1 MSNNFIDLPTAI
13 QLTRNYRENKDKL
26 VTTEFSDAMC
36 LSETFDASAIR
47 AVLDQPG
54 CVSFRAYYGMK
65 ENKQV
70 CMVFVGVNDK
80 NQDIVFVDNPRKNI
94 LVEVGSR
101 CPPFCPEDSPLI
113 K

>member
-1 MSNNFIDLPTAI
+1 
-13 QLTRNYRENKDKL
+13 
-26 VTTEFSDAMC
+26 
-36 LSETFDASAIR
+36 
-47 AVLDQPG
+47 
-54 CVSFRAYYGMK
+54 
-65 ENKQV
+65 
-70 CMVFVGVNDK
+70 MVFVGVNDK